1 MSFASLLVVIVALLI
16 ICACAPTETFTST
29 ETPEPQYSGTD
40 IVLGLQGTE
49 APYTAPAGYTA
60 LKGRGFVSDEELIIA
75 LNVPD
80 TRVDY
85 TFCEDL
91 ASAAQLCTERRGV
104 GFSPLDFAS
113 LLGGA
118 VVLLAADVQDTP
130 PKGWNPLSAV
140 PFHDNTVF
148 YMRR

>member
-1 MSFASLLVVIVALLI
+1 MKVQTLLVAVIALLVF
-16 ICACAPTETFTST
+16 CACSPAETFTST
-29 ETPEPQYSGTD
+29 ETPEPQYSDTD
-40 IVLGLQGTE
+40 IVLGLDGTE
-49 APYTAPAGYTA
+49 APYTGPPEYTA
-60 LKGRGFVSDEELIIA
+60 LKGRGFVSDEELIVA

-80 TRVDY
+80 TRIRY
-85 TFCEDL
+85 TFAQDL
-91 ASAAQLCTERRGV
+91 ASAAQLCTEQQGL

-118 VVLLAADVQDTP
+118 VVLLAKDFQDTP
-130 PKGWNPLSAV
+130 PIGWTPLSAV